1 MKKVLSIFISAAML
15 ATLSSC
21 GVSPEQNQ
29 ENQNGVTQTE
39 YIDSTSVV
47 CQEFYDGKFQL
58 TKRYG
63 HMLDAHPNA
72 VDTMYGL
79 MSSDGTVLLDCIY
92 SKITV
97 LNEHRIVA
105 QKSGEGGATGAWIID
120 ENGSVISDNQYF
132 SLEYKEKNGTDEYLP
147 IGIGCDRKEYSYP
160 DVNSHSGGNYYFLVD
175 FDGNKILDTPLCNV
189 KFNDDMKT
197 ISVTDGFDK
206 SYVVD
211 FKGNKVE

>member
-105 QKSGEGGATGAWIID
+105 QKSGEGGATGA
-120 ENGSVISDNQYF
+120 
-132 SLEYKEKNGTDEYLP
+132 
-147 IGIGCDRKEYSYP
+147 CA
-160 DVNSHSGGNYYFLVD
+160 
-175 FDGNKILDTPLCNV
+175 
-189 KFNDDMKT
+189 
-197 ISVTDGFDK
+197 
-206 SYVVD
+206 
-211 FKGNKVE
+211 